1 MTTTIKTRILS
12 RIDLYE
18 NWVNNNPTPM
28 EGEVCIVVVPAEAG
42 AIPQEP
48 ATLLKVGDGETAFA
62 DLPFLTAIAGDVY
75 DWAKASTK
83 PTYAASEITGIDTFI
98 AEYVSEEMGI
108 DIDTDTQY
116 TMVPVEGNAYQYK
129 LMSKSKAD
137 STYTNEIATI
147 DIPKYDDSS
156 LLTRINT
163 LETLVGSETVAAQ
176 IATQIT
182 ALDLANTYEA
192 KGSAAEVQLK
202 LDAEIARASAAEES
216 LISRLVPLETFLEAA
231 EFDTEDSN
239 VIDTL
244 KELQVYIKS
253 DEAGTASLLASI
265 NQNTAAISAVNSVV
279 TNHENKL
286 ATIEEGAQVNK
297 IESVS
302 DEFVISDDKTL
313 SVASISQ
320 SKIIGLLEALAGKVA
335 VEDGKSLIDDE
346 LIAKLQSM
354 NADGEANVLNGIQIA
369 GVDVAVDEDKK
380 ANIAL
385 ASIAQAGVVKS
396 SNALNGV
403 TVSADGFMSVHS
415 LSISKLVQEETET
428 LILSCG
434 TSQDN

>member
-354 NADGEANVLNGIQIA
+354 NADGEANVLTGIQIA

>member
-116 TMVPVEGNAYQYK
+116 TMVPAEGNAYQYK